1 MIMKKGIDVSR
12 WNVIKDYYALKRNGV
27 EFAIVKV
34 NNAGNVADTRFH
46 EHVTGFNA
54 AGIPIQGGYNYCYAN
69 TEEKAKR
76 ASDNFVALAMPY
88 NINWMWL
95 DLEDASVKGLGSK
108 ILTIISIY
116 RKAAEQAGMKF
127 GIYTGPSYYKSCL
140 QRYKNELTNIPF
152 WWARYPST
160 QDKLITD
167 PVPTT
172 KNLPRDLDMDGW
184 QYSSKGRV
192 NGAQGYLDLNVWYS
206 DRPVCNTEIMIP
218 VEYNPFT
225 EPIRNVTVGITG
237 NDANWVLWYLWRFG
251 KIIDVTLINGVITAE
266 VAFFIKEVQSLLGLT
281 ADGIVGKNTRAVWK
295 KIC

>member
-34 NNAGNVADTRFH
+34 NNAGNAPDAKFH
-46 EHVTGFNA
+46 EHMAGFKA
-54 AGIPIQGGYNYCYAN
+54 AGIPAKDGYNYCYAN
-69 TEEKAKR
+69 TKEKAHR
-76 ASDNFVALAMPY
+76 ASDSFVNLALPY
-88 NINWMWL
+88 GIEMMWL
-95 DLEDASVKGLGSK
+95 DLEDTSIQGCGSK
-108 ILTIISIY
+108 ILDIIKVY
-116 RKAAEQAGMKF
+116 RDTAEQAGMKF
-127 GIYTGPSYYKSCL
+127 GIYTGAAFYRPCL
-140 QRYKNELTNIPF
+140 QRYAGELKDIPF

-172 KNLPRDLDMDGW
+172 QNLPKDLELEGW
-184 QYSSKGRV
+184 QYSSKGCI

-206 DRPVCNTEIMIP
+206 DRVCNTETMIP

-251 KIIDVTLINGVITAE
+251 KITDVTLINGIITAE
-266 VAFFIKEVQSLLGLT
+266 VVALIKEVQLLLGLT
-281 ADGIVGKNTRAVWK
+281 ADGIVGKKTRAVWK

>member
-34 NNAGNVADTRFH
+34 NNAGNAPDAKFY
-46 EHVTGFNA
+46 EHMAGFKA
-54 AGIPIQGGYNYCYAN
+54 AGIPAKDGYNYCYAN
-69 TEEKAKR
+69 TKEKAHR
-76 ASDNFVALAMPY
+76 ASDSFVNLALPY
-88 NINWMWL
+88 GIEMMWL
-95 DLEDASVKGLGSK
+95 DLEDTSIQGCGSK
-108 ILTIISIY
+108 ILDIIKVY
-116 RKAAEQAGMKF
+116 RDTAEQAGMKF
-127 GIYTGPSYYKSCL
+127 GIYTGASFYKPYL
-140 QRYKNELTNIPF
+140 QRYAGELKDIPF

-172 KNLPRDLDMDGW
+172 KNLPKNLDLDGW

-192 NGAQGYLDLNVWYS
+192 NGAQGYLDLNVWYE
-206 DRPVCNTEIMIP
+206 DNPVCNTTTMIP

-225 EPIRNVTVGITG
+225 EPVRNVTGGITG

-251 KIIDVTLINGVITAE
+251 KITDVTLINGIITAE
-266 VAFFIKEVQSLLGLT
+266 VVVLIKKVQLLLGLKV
-281 ADGIVGKNTRAVWK
+281 DGIVGKNTRAVWK